1 MKPILHIVKNTN
13 DMQAIDIIK
22 RQAMDN
28 AYGVTVVFIHNIGS
42 IPSISNARIC
52 VLREAITNKT
62 TSHVNTS
69 DAELIDYTDIL
80 NMVFS
85 VESVT
90 VW

>member
-28 AYGVTVVFIHNIGS
+28 AYGVTVVFIHNIES
-42 IPSISNARIC
+42 LPSISNARIC
-52 VLREAITNKT
+52 VLREAILDKT
-62 TSHVNTS
+62 TSFNNTPE
-69 DAELIDYTDIL
+69 AELIDYTDML
-80 NMVFS
+80 NIVFS